1 MARKDALLRLHQLL
15 LAKRDTLRERL
26 KEDVRNAKAG
36 GHRAGDV
43 CDEANKAE
51 QTEIDSQIAALESRE
66 LVQVDRAIHMI
77 RQGTYGTCEV
87 CSHKIPIQ
95 RLKALPFTPLCINCQ
110 REMELNGQ
118 SESDFDADWSTA
130 CEFEGRM
137 SQKELTLGDI
147 DLEG

>member
-15 LAKRDTLRERL
+15 LAKRDALRERL
-26 KEDVRNAKAG
+26 KEDIRIRKAAN
-36 GHRAGDV
+36 HAAGDV

-66 LVQVDRAIHMI
+66 LGQVERAINLI
-77 RQGTYGTCEV
+77 RQGTYGKCEV
-87 CSHKIPIQ
+87 CGHSIPIQ
-95 RLKALPFTPLCINCQ
+95 RLKALPFTPLCIDCQ
-110 REMELNGQ
+110 REMEQNGQ